1 MRIASALTAPIRAA
15 VALNTAKTAPRLR
28 TARQQR
34 LKGTIRP
41 GRSGRRA
48 RGVNHMS

>member
-28 TARQQR
+28 T
-34 LKGTIRP
+34 P
-41 GRSGRRA
+41 GSSA
-48 RGVNHMS
+48 